1 MERPDAIVIGSG
13 MGGLTAA
20 AVLAKAG
27 KRPLVLEHHFLPGG
41 NTQTFRR
48 KKMFDFDVGLHYIGN
63 CEPGGAFDS
72 VLRMLGV
79 EGVEFVPM
87 DPDGFDTIVLPD
99 LTFRVPAGWDR
110 YRQRLHQAFPA
121 ERAAID
127 RYLEYLQ
134 WVVASMGGRAA
145 DPPSVQRLL
154 GKPWTELTLGALF
167 DALEISVK
175 LRHVLAAECGTYGAP
190 PSRAS
195 LGIHAM
201 IMAHYL
207 ASGGYYVRGGARAL
221 IDGLVDAIRRNGGE
235 IRLRSR
241 VERVLLEDGKAV
253 GVRLAKGEE
262 IRAPVVI
269 SNADAKR
276 TLLEMVGEEH
286 LSPGLVQRLNAF
298 RMALPL
304 FVIYMVMEVP
314 PEELDL
320 PNSNIF
326 LFPSYTMEEDH
337 EACYAG
343 RVPEK
348 PAVFISIAS
357 LKDPVSRNIAPS
369 GYTNLQLMTIA
380 PAQLTSWG
388 AEKSPT
394 EGGRYRH
401 TAAYEEA
408 KSRLR
413 DRMLAVVEEMMPG
426 FIRNVV
432 WEECATPLTQERF
445 TLSTG
450 GTSYGFEHT
459 PDQFLDKRL
468 PYQTEVPGLYLCGAN
483 TTFGHGI
490 GGAMMG
496 GFVCGQAVAA
506 ALSGTREEGRS

>member
-1 MERPDAIVIGSG
+1 MQQPEAIVIGSG

-27 KRPLVLEHHFLPGG
+27 RRPLVLEHHFLPGG

-63 CEPGGAFDS
+63 CEPGGLFDS
-72 VLRMLGV
+72 VLQMLDV

-87 DPDGFDTIVLPD
+87 DREGFDTIVLPD

-110 YRQRLHQAFPA
+110 YRERLHQVFPA

-127 RYLEYLQ
+127 RYLEYLR
-134 WVVASMGGRAA
+134 WVAASMGGQAG
-145 DPPSVQRLL
+145 PPPPVQRVL

-167 DALEISVK
+167 DALEISVG

-207 ASGGYYVRGGARAL
+207 TSGGYYVRGGARAL
-221 IDGLVDAIRRNGGE
+221 IDGFVNAIRRNGGE

-241 VERVLLEDGKAV
+241 VDRILIENGRAV
-253 GVRLAKGEE
+253 GVRLAKGDEF
-262 IRAPVVI
+262 RAPVVV

-276 TLLEMVGEEH
+276 TLLQMVGEEH
-286 LSPGLVQRLNAF
+286 LSPALAQRLKEF

-304 FVIYMVMEVP
+304 FVIYLVMKVP
-314 PEELDL
+314 PEDLGL
-320 PNSNIF
+320 PNSNIL
-326 LFPSYTMEEDH
+326 LFPSYTLEEDH

-343 RVPEK
+343 RIPEK

-357 LKDPVSRNIAPS
+357 LKDPVSENIAPR
-369 GYTNLQLMTIA
+369 GYTNLQLMSIA

-388 AEKSPT
+388 VEMSPA

-401 TAAYEEA
+401 TPEYESA
-408 KSRLR
+408 KALLR
-413 DRMLAVVEEMMPG
+413 DRMLAVVDEMMPG

-450 GTSYGFEHT
+450 GTSYGFEHA
-459 PDQFLDKRL
+459 PDQFLNKRL
-468 PYQTEVPGLYLCGAN
+468 PYQTEIPGLYLCGAN
-483 TTFGHGI
+483 TAFGHGI
-490 GGAMMG
+490 AGAMMG
-496 GFVCGQAVAA
+496 GFVCGQAAVAA
-506 ALSGTREEGRS
+506 LTAAP